1 VTHPKGDHPIE
12 PPDRTS
18 PTPSVYPPTSGPI
31 DHVVTSGTFSLDGG
45 TWDVDNNVWIVGDE
59 NEVIVI
65 DAAHDVEQIAL
76 GIGGRRVVAVV
87 CTHAH
92 DDHVN
97 RAPALS
103 DRFNAPV
110 LLNPAEAPLWEMTHT
125 DRAPDRELA
134 DGDVLRAGGIELRV
148 LLTPGH
154 SPGSSCLYAP
164 ELGTVFTGDTLF
176 QGGPARPAA
185 RSRRSTPSSSRSAP
199 PCSPCPATPPSAPA
213 TATPPASA
221 PKRRTWR
228 SGSPA
233 GTDVP
238 VGASDQPTVLSA
250 GQNGHHHGLVL
261 MTARGV
267 HSEART
273 LP

>member
-1 VTHPKGDHPIE
+1 MTHQ
-12 PPDRTS
+12 R
-18 PTPSVYPPTSGPI
+18 GPV

-45 TWDVDNNVWIVGDE
+45 TWDVDNNVWIVGDA

-65 DAAHDVEQIAL
+65 DAGHDVEKIAQ
-76 GIGGRRVVAVV
+76 GIDGRRVVAVV

-110 LLNPAEAPLWEMTHT
+110 LLNPAEAPLWQMTHP
-125 DRAPDRELA
+125 DRKPDRELA

-148 LLTPGH
+148 LHTPGH

-176 QGGPARPAA
+176 RGGPGATG
-185 RSRRSTPSSSRSAP
+185 RSFSSFDTIIASIRERLLTLPGDTIVRTGHGDSTLISAE
-199 PCSPCPATPPSAPA
+199 APQLE
-213 TATPPASA
+213 SI
-221 PKRRTWR
+221 
-228 SGSPA
+228 
-233 GTDVP
+233 
-238 VGASDQPTVLSA
+238 
-250 GQNGHHHGLVL
+250 
-261 MTARGV
+261 ARGQ
-267 HSEART
+267 
-273 LP
+273 